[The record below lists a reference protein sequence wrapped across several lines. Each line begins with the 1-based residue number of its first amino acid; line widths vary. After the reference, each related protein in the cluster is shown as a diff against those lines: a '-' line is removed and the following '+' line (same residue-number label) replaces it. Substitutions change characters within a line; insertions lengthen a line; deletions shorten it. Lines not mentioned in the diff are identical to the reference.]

1 MFKRLVEK
9 ISRKI
14 GLSVHKTCWFLGI
27 QVFLL
32 TFITVFIYFGIKGK
46 LFWFLPLYSIIISSI
61 GQKVEKKM
69 ILYLVFTFL
78 LLPSVILLIVLVYA
92 MLSGD
97 LSGPI
102 YWFLVIALLIGDSL
116 VIHSFLI
123 KDKDEINDSLSD
135 ISEGALKVYDII
147 LNTTEIF
154 QHQIVEKTGFS
165 KATVSRIVNT
175 LKRKGLIE
183 VERKGMGNKIRKKR

>member
-14 GLSVHKTCWFLGI
+14 ELSVHKTCWFLGI